1 MKNKS
6 GIRDLVNA
14 GVFSLLTL
22 MATWCGGM
30 IGFIPVL
37 MSLVPFFCG
46 LLSGPVF
53 MLYSTKINKF
63 GMMLIMGVIFGL
75 AFSMSGHGAIT
86 FPLIIIFSLLAEYV
100 LKKGNYKSKKY
111 ARLSYVVF
119 MLFGASN
126 LLPIF
131 LARDAYIKS
140 MISKGYGVEY
150 TEKFMSVMPTW
161 SFLPIVILGMIG
173 GYIGC
178 TIGIKILNKHF
189 KKQEWI
195 DEN

>member
-1 MKNKS
+1 MKNKF

-30 IGFIPVL
+30 IGFVPVL
-37 MSLVPFFCG
+37 MPFVPFFCG

-75 AFSMSGHGAIT
+75 VFSMSGHGAIT

-100 LKKGNYKSKKY
+100 LKKGNYKSKKICKAILCCVY
-111 ARLSYVVF
+111 AFWS
-119 MLFGASN
+119 
-126 LLPIF
+126 
-131 LARDAYIKS
+131 IKS
-140 MISKGYGVEY
+140 FTDIFGKRCLY
-150 TEKFMSVMPTW
+150 
-161 SFLPIVILGMIG
+161 
-173 GYIGC
+173 
-178 TIGIKILNKHF
+178 KIY
-189 KKQEWI
+189 
-195 DEN
+195 D

>member
-1 MKNKS
+1 MKNKF

-30 IGFIPVL
+30 IGFVPVL
-37 MSLVPFFCG
+37 MPLVPFFCG

-75 AFSMSGHGAIT
+75 VFSMSGHGAIT

-140 MISKGYGVEY
+140 MITKGYGVEY

-178 TIGIKILNKHF
+178 TIGIKILNKYF